1 MGKRREHKRFYHHET
16 LLERA
21 ERKLTRKGWRV
32 ARKNGGRL

>member
-1 MGKRREHKRFYHHET
+1 MGKKREKKHHHHET

-32 ARKNGGRL
+32 VKKEKRL

>member
-1 MGKRREHKRFYHHET
+1 MKQGQHHHET

-32 ARKNGGRL
+32 IKKEGRL

>member
-1 MGKRREHKRFYHHET
+1 MGRRREKKPHYHET

-32 ARKNGGRL
+32 IKKEKRL